1 MTHVRATPKMLIQQ
15 KTIFQGLP
23 KIHTRQSLSNQSI
36 KSSEFYFRDKIS
48 KDHHNLS
55 NRETIT
61 NLFQED
67 VDFCNQRISELISMR
82 NSNSLALRPTIL
94 SLGSINLLSD
104 SSLSCES
111 LKSNNNRLHD
121 CCGISYCSSEDL
133 GNLENDQMK
142 VNQEQGN
149 SDFGR
154 CQLQTNM
161 TVQSHQDYIDTM
173 NTEMQA
179 EIEREIENEYDQNLL
194 EDLEFENFF
203 EDDLQNHEND
213 DGGSDTGN
221 GSDPEPNDTA
231 NYQNEFAENNILGNL
246 ANAEAISLFEEED
259 DGDDDED
266 EEEDNEEDEAEE
278 NRHHDL
284 LAEILDEEEDN
295 MLAVRLV

>member
-1 MTHVRATPKMLIQQ
+1 M
-15 KTIFQGLP
+15 
-23 KIHTRQSLSNQSI
+23 
-36 KSSEFYFRDKIS
+36 
-48 KDHHNLS
+48 
-55 NRETIT
+55 
-61 NLFQED
+61 
-67 VDFCNQRISELISMR
+67 SELIAMR

-94 SLGSINLLSD
+94 SLGSINLFSD

-111 LKSNNNRLHD
+111 LKLHD

-133 GNLENDQMK
+133 GNLENDQIN
-142 VNQEQGN
+142 VNQEQAN
-149 SDFGR
+149 NDFGR
-154 CQLQTNM
+154 CQLQTNTCM
-161 TVQSHQDYIDTM
+161 TVESHQDYVDTI

-179 EIEREIENEYDQNLL
+179 EIEREIENEYDQNLI
-194 EDLEFENFF
+194 EELEFENFF
-203 EDDLQNHEND
+203 EDDLQNQEIEED

-259 DGDDDED
+259 DGDDDD
-266 EEEDNEEDEAEE
+266 EEENEEDNEEEEEAEE
-278 NRHHDL
+278 NRHHDS